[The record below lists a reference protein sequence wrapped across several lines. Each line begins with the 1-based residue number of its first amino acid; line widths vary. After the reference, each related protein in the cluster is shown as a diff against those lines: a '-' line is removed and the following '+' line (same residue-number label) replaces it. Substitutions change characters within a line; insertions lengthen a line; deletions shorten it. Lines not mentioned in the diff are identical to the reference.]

1 MKFYTDTNVYLK
13 KQMYVIKVSLKFLR
27 MYNFVLYIDIY
38 NINYF
43 YNMRVFDRDYFLI
56 IRF

>member
-1 MKFYTDTNVYLK
+1 
-13 KQMYVIKVSLKFLR
+13 MYVIKVSLKFLR

>member
-38 NINYF
+38 NIYYF